1 MSTGNEKCLE
11 ENLRESMELSRALAM
26 LMIGL
31 THGYPNS
38 IGQEDLLAIS
48 QLAIEIR
55 DRAADANRQWHE
67 EWLKEAQR

>member
-1 MSTGNEKCLE
+1 MTAATDHKCLE
-11 ENLRESMELSRALAM
+11 ENLREAMELSRALAM

-38 IGQEDLLAIS
+38 INQEGLFAIS

-67 EWLKEAQR
+67 EPGQL